1 MDETARAEPLFPGGG
16 AAGALV
22 RELDWSRTGLG
33 PPRRWPK
40 SLLAYV
46 RAMLAT
52 HQPMCVFWGSEL
64 VNLYNDGFLPILGE
78 KHPAAMGQRAEE
90 CWREAWSIV
99 GPQLLRVLRGECILN
114 EEVLVPIARGG
125 RVDDAWFNYSYS
137 PLFDDDGRPAGVL
150 VICTEVTN
158 EIRARREIEALAVQ
172 QATARKQAEVAK
184 TQAET
189 ASRAKDEFLASV
201 SHELRT
207 PLNAILGW
215 ATILEQPGG
224 RERVDRA
231 IAIIQRNARAQ
242 AKIIDDIL
250 DVSRIISGKLLLNPT
265 LFDVAGV
272 IDAAVDSVRPGAS
285 AKGVRL
291 RIEAHV
297 ATPWLADENR
307 IQQVVWN
314 LLSNAVKFTPA
325 GGLVSV
331 RATEAPS
338 ELRIRVTDTGKG
350 ISESFLPFVFDRFRQ
365 ADATSTRVD
374 GGLGLGLAIV
384 RHLVELH
391 GGVVTAASDGEGRG
405 AAFEVVLPRRAV
417 GTFAAPAPEVEPT
430 ELDDVPSEG
439 ASLRGAV
446 VLVVDDERDAREL
459 TAIVLEDAGATV
471 VQAENVDAALRALK
485 ERPISAIVSDIG
497 MPGEDGYALLS
508 RLRAETSAG
517 TVPALAL
524 TAFARAEDHQRA
536 LTAGFRRHMAKPIE
550 PARLVAALAALL
562 RA

>member
-1 MDETARAEPLFPGGG
+1 MDENARAAPLFPGGG
-16 AAGALV
+16 TSGAII
-22 RELDWSRTGLG
+22 RELDWTRTGLG
-33 PPRRWPK
+33 SPRSWPI
-40 SLLAYV
+40 SLVAHV
-46 RAMLAT
+46 RAMLVT
-52 HQPMCVFWGSEL
+52 HQPMCLFWGPEL
-64 VNLYNDGFLPILGE
+64 VNLYNDAFLPILGE

-90 CWREAWSIV
+90 CWSEAWPIV
-99 GPQLLRVLRGECILN
+99 GPQLLRAMKGECILN

-137 PLFDDDGRPAGVL
+137 PLFDDDGSAAGVL

-172 QATARKQAEVAK
+172 QATARRQAEMARN
-184 TQAET
+184 QAET

-224 RERVDRA
+224 HERFDRA
-231 IAIIQRNARAQ
+231 IPIIQRNARAQ

-265 LFDVAGV
+265 LFDVASV

-291 RIEAHV
+291 QIETHV
-297 ATPWLADENR
+297 AAPWLADEDR
-307 IQQVVWN
+307 IQQIVWN
-314 LLSNAVKFTPA
+314 LLSNAVKFTSK
-325 GGLVSV
+325 GGLVTV
-331 RATEAPS
+331 RALEEAS
-338 ELRIRVTDTGKG
+338 ELRIRVSDSGKG
-350 ISESFLPFVFDRFRQ
+350 ISRSFLPYVFERFRQ
-365 ADATSTRVD
+365 ADASSTRQY

-391 GGVVTAASDGEGRG
+391 GGVVTASSEGEGRG
-405 AAFEVVLPRRAV
+405 ATFEVVLPRRAV
-417 GTFAAPAPEVEPT
+417 ETFARPASEVAST
-430 ELDDVPSEG
+430 ELVEVPSEG
-439 ASLRGAV
+439 ASLRGAL

-459 TAIVLEDAGATV
+459 AAIVLEDAGATV
-471 VQAENVDAALRALK
+471 VQAENVAAALQALN

-497 MPGEDGYALLS
+497 MPGEDGYSLLG
-508 RLRAETSAG
+508 RMRAETSAG

-524 TAFARAEDHQRA
+524 TAFARAEDRQRA
-536 LTAGFRRHMAKPIE
+536 LAAGFRRHLAKPIE
-550 PARLVAALAALL
+550 PARLVAAVAALL